1 MVLSTRSLIITA
13 IILVYADLL
22 YSQIS
27 GNNLLE
33 YQYGKI
39 PGDSSAISTLYDRA
53 NIDYSYKTLRAGITL
68 EQFYTGFKERNYI
81 KPTQYFLQYT
91 TDLLEI
97 KAGSVYETMG
107 RGLLL
112 RSFEIPGAILED
124 LSYRSRHYFHRD
136 ILGLS
141 TRFRHKNF
149 SAKILY
155 GEPLNNV
162 YPPSQPESTRRTDI
176 ITAAYSEYTFGKQ
189 TAGASVLHLKNES
202 GATYYGMTTLSGV
215 ITESLSYYTE
225 FAKNL
230 SDYSL
235 SDFSDQASYA
245 IYTGINLTFNNI
257 GISAEYKNYKNFLLG
272 AGINEPPAL
281 VKEHS
286 YKVLNRSTHVLQP
299 TNESGYQ
306 VEFFYMFAD
315 QSTLTL
321 NNTIAVN
328 DLNEKFVFQEYF
340 TGYDF
345 TISENIDIKL
355 FADFAQ
361 DPFKL
366 EMNRIS
372 TGAYFDIKTRNKN
385 SVKADFEFQT
395 FSRSGEKVQN
405 LIFLLGY
412 NYRSKLL
419 VNVIS
424 EISNDPFLTE
434 ESIKTWLG
442 TNLKYQINNKHNL
455 LLFAGQRRGGPACN
469 AGVCYEVLDFTGI
482 EIRFSSRF

>member
-1 MVLSTRSLIITA
+1 
-13 IILVYADLL
+13 
-22 YSQIS
+22 
-27 GNNLLE
+27 
-33 YQYGKI
+33 
-39 PGDSSAISTLYDRA
+39 
-53 NIDYSYKTLRAGITL
+53 
-68 EQFYTGFKERNYI
+68 
-81 KPTQYFLQYT
+81 
-91 TDLLEI
+91 
-97 KAGSVYETMG
+97 
-107 RGLLL
+107 
-112 RSFEIPGAILED
+112 
-124 LSYRSRHYFHRD
+124 
-136 ILGLS
+136 
-141 TRFRHKNF
+141 
-149 SAKILY
+149 
-155 GEPLNNV
+155 
-162 YPPSQPESTRRTDI
+162 
-176 ITAAYSEYTFGKQ
+176 
-189 TAGASVLHLKNES
+189 
-202 GATYYGMTTLSGV
+202 MTTLSGV

-245 IYTGINLTFNNI
+245 MYTGINLTFNSI